1 MSTAGAPAG
10 ALSAPAKAT
19 KKSWE
24 TWLRAHIDPAWRPG
38 EWDSVR
44 WLFTGDLD
52 NPRTSSSRCRTRRC
66 DVIVRAQETFCT
78 HCSDQRRKSG
88 LPREEFA
95 AFFTPARSR
104 SLPLTVVGP
113 CTLTRDGVQCVR
125 PQVSGGLCAELE
137 NARQEIRSLRQERD
151 RLRDAMRHQL
161 GQQLDSLITPDLANR
176 VDELTHHNH
185 QLADQLQRATDENTA
200 LHARANSLE
209 QDLAAAR
216 TGLRRMIRSENT
228 AR

>member
-1 MSTAGAPAG
+1 MSTAGAPAV
-10 ALSAPAKAT
+10 ARSAPTKAT

-38 EWDSVR
+38 EWDSAR

-78 HCSDQRRKSG
+78 YCSDQRRRSG

-95 AFFTPARSR
+95 TTFTPARSR

-113 CTLTRDGVQCVR
+113 CTLTRDGVRCVR
-125 PQVSGGLCAELE
+125 PQVSGGLCAAHHGSWKYHKSRGTLE
-137 NARQEIRSLRQERD
+137 RWLRSRATPFTENPDCMVRSLGLVSVVVRVGGGVLGWGVAGAGQGVCVGER
-151 RLRDAMRHQL
+151 AAVMR
-161 GQQLDSLITPDLANR
+161 
-176 VDELTHHNH
+176 
-185 QLADQLQRATDENTA
+185 
-200 LHARANSLE
+200 
-209 QDLAAAR
+209 
-216 TGLRRMIRSENT
+216 
-228 AR
+228 